1 MEIKEHQLE
10 PIPRVL
16 EGSTN
21 SDEIYISIEIGNGQI
36 GGSKVSQN
44 DKLLAKGRL
53 TEPTFIGNA
62 SDLNDSEIEV
72 ETNILDVNS
81 FTNMCVLT
89 TKFYNQENQVLFTRI
104 DKGEAP
110 ENGIASF
117 KGKYIINLLSIAF
130 FFLFTTS
137 NLVAQNTTN
146 EIKFQNLETPSSP
159 GFILL
164 DNAPSSIERPTTPQG
179 FGVSV
184 LGFFQGTGGAME
196 FAPFW
201 LATHPK
207 LTAEKMYKNKFPI
220 LYNFSL
226 SAATVKSD
234 SSNYVAGGFRT
245 RLFQTYG
252 KSNIGKL
259 DSIKAELEDALAD
272 LNNLEKIK
280 KLQTDYS
287 NLISKPIFTIDLAAA
302 IGAGSVTNS
311 FSDLELN
318 RWAAWMSFN
327 YRPKGN
333 DFYITALTRYINNE
347 KFEEYTITADLLDVG
362 TRLNYDINK
371 FCVSLEYL
379 HRLNF
384 TSKSYSDYRI
394 AAIGSYQISENFF
407 ITSTFGKNFTDVNNI
422 IAMAGVN
429 FGFSRTKI
437 KAYE

>member
-10 PIPRVL
+10 PNPRVL
-16 EGSTN
+16 EGSKK
-21 SDEIYISIEIGNGQI
+21 SDEIYISIEIGNGQV

-44 DKLLAKGRL
+44 EKLLAKGKL
-53 TEPTFIGNA
+53 TELTFIGNV
-62 SDLNDSEIEV
+62 SELKDNEIKV

-81 FTNMCVLT
+81 FTNMCVFT

-117 KGKYIINLLSIAF
+117 KGKYIINLLIIAF
-130 FFLFTTS
+130 FILFTT
-137 NLVAQNTTN
+137 NYLFAQNTIN

-159 GFILL
+159 GLILL

-201 LATHPK
+201 LTTHAK

-220 LYNFSL
+220 FYNFSF

-234 SSNYVAGGFRT
+234 SSNYMAGGFRT
-245 RLFQTYG
+245 RIFQTYG

-259 DSIKAELEDALAD
+259 DTIKAELEEALAE
-272 LNNLEKIK
+272 LNLEKIK
-280 KLQTDYS
+280 KLQSDYS
-287 NLISKPIFTIDLAAA
+287 NLISKPIFTIDVAAA
-302 IGAGSVTNS
+302 VGAGSVTNS
-311 FSDLELN
+311 FNDLELN
-318 RWAAWMSFN
+318 RWAAWISFN
-327 YRPKGN
+327 YSPKGN
-333 DFYITALTRYINNE
+333 DFYLTALTRYINNE
-347 KFEEYTITADLLDVG
+347 RFEEYTMTANLVDVG

-371 FCVSLEYL
+371 FCISLEYL
-379 HRLNF
+379 HRLTF
-384 TSKSYSDYRI
+384 TSKSNFDYRI

-429 FGFSRTKI
+429 FGFSKTKT
-437 KAYE
+437 KVFE